1 MTVQDLI
8 DRLGDFDPEAEVR
21 VAYNY
26 GDHWDTT
33 VAPGVADVE
42 EVAVAHSA
50 YHGTAKVASGD
61 DSGDTRAA
69 VVVSAV
75 AL

>member
-1 MTVQDLI
+1 MTVQELI
-8 DRLGDFDPEAEVR
+8 ERLGDFDPEAEVH

-42 EVAVAHSA
+42 EVEIVDSP
-50 YHGTAKVASGD
+50 YHGMPKLPRDGD
-61 DSGDTRAA
+61 SDERQV

-75 AL
+75 TL

>member
-1 MTVQDLI
+1 MKVQDLI
-8 DRLGDFDPEAEVR
+8 DRLADFDPEAEVH

-33 VAPGVADVE
+33 VAPGVSDVD
-42 EVAVAHSA
+42 EVEVVDSA
-50 YHGTAKVASGD
+50 YHGMPKLPRDA
-61 DSGDTRAA
+61 DSDGRQV

-75 AL
+75 ML